1 MNYGKSSIK
10 RRARQIDRKPVKV
23 RRKIGV
29 VFGKIRL
36 ICVLIIGVVGVS
48 TVVGAVKGI
57 LASAPDISAVDV
69 IPTGFSTTVLA
80 SDGSEIATLVAEGSN
95 RRSVTLDEIP
105 KDLQHAVVAIEDERF
120 YEHNG
125 IDLKGIAR
133 ALVADLK
140 SMDFTQ
146 GASTIT
152 QQLVKNNVLSEQ
164 WESENTGDISKIEK
178 MERQVQ
184 RKIQEMYIAVELEKK
199 VDDKDWILENY
210 LNSINLG
217 NNTLGV
223 QAAAERYFGK
233 DVSDLTLSECA
244 VIAGITKNPSR
255 YNPILYPKQNAKRR
269 KMVLDAMKKQGY
281 ITQKQYDEA
290 MADDVYDRISEHN
303 SGFETSMNSYF
314 VDSVIDD
321 VFNDLVKVKGYSES
335 DAYKAIYQGGLTIKS
350 TQNLDIQKI
359 CDEEVANAGNYE
371 VGTKYSF
378 ILSFQVKKA
387 DGSFKTYTNQTM
399 LSYYKAK
406 NKNQDYSINYSSEE
420 ACRDAIAKYEKDVL
434 EKGDKLVDNS
444 EYIFITAQPQ
454 VAMTIMDQSTGEVQ
468 AIVGGRGDKAGN
480 RTWNR
485 ATKTT
490 RQPGST
496 FKIIACYAPALDAG
510 GMTLASVE
518 DDAPFT
524 VGSKTYNNYDH
535 TYKGFTNL
543 RTAITRS
550 MNIVTVKTLQDI
562 GVDLGYQYAEDF
574 GFTTLDENDKNLGI
588 SLGGLTKGVT
598 NLELTSAYAAIANQ
612 GEYIAP
618 SFYTQ
623 VLDHDGN
630 VILDNTKT
638 KERHRVVKEETAWLL
653 TDAMKDVMTAGTG
666 TRAYF
671 GSGMVQAGKSGT
683 TTSNRDALFAGFTP
697 YYTCVVWGG
706 YDDNSKQMGG
716 AGTSY
721 PKNLWRSVMKRV
733 HENLESKDFEKPKGI
748 TQATVCSKSGLLPK
762 DGVCENDPRGSLKYT
777 EYFASGTTP
786 KEECNHHEVL
796 SICKVSGEI
805 AGPYCPKED
814 IQTKVFIV
822 GAAQGSADYPYCASK
837 EFLNKT
843 CSVHDENYIPDEE
856 NPEEPSDED
865 PADGEIDEPQTP
877 EEGED
882 TPADEPEE
890 LDPSLTAFGIWRWIM
905 AFHR

>member
-1 MNYGKSSIK
+1 MNYGKTSLK
-10 RRARQIDRKPVKV
+10 RRARQIDHKPVKV

-29 VFGKIRL
+29 IFGKVLL
-36 ICVLIIGVVGVS
+36 ICILILGVVGVS

-57 LASAPDISAVDV
+57 LASAPDIAAVDV

-80 SDGSEIATLVAEGSN
+80 SDGSKIATLVAEGSN

-244 VIAGITKNPSR
+244 VIAGITKNPSG

-420 ACRDAIAKYEKDVL
+420 ACRDAIAEYEKDVL

-496 FKIIACYAPALDAG
+496 F
-510 GMTLASVE
+510 
-518 DDAPFT
+518 
-524 VGSKTYNNYDH
+524 
-535 TYKGFTNL
+535 
-543 RTAITRS
+543 
-550 MNIVTVKTLQDI
+550 
-562 GVDLGYQYAEDF
+562 
-574 GFTTLDENDKNLGI
+574 
-588 SLGGLTKGVT
+588 
-598 NLELTSAYAAIANQ
+598 
-612 GEYIAP
+612 
-618 SFYTQ
+618 
-623 VLDHDGN
+623 
-630 VILDNTKT
+630 
-638 KERHRVVKEETAWLL
+638 
-653 TDAMKDVMTAGTG
+653 
-666 TRAYF
+666 
-671 GSGMVQAGKSGT
+671 
-683 TTSNRDALFAGFTP
+683 
-697 YYTCVVWGG
+697 
-706 YDDNSKQMGG
+706 
-716 AGTSY
+716 
-721 PKNLWRSVMKRV
+721 
-733 HENLESKDFEKPKGI
+733 
-748 TQATVCSKSGLLPK
+748 
-762 DGVCENDPRGSLKYT
+762 
-777 EYFASGTTP
+777 
-786 KEECNHHEVL
+786 
-796 SICKVSGEI
+796 
-805 AGPYCPKED
+805 
-814 IQTKVFIV
+814 
-822 GAAQGSADYPYCASK
+822 
-837 EFLNKT
+837 
-843 CSVHDENYIPDEE
+843 
-856 NPEEPSDED
+856 
-865 PADGEIDEPQTP
+865 
-877 EEGED
+877 
-882 TPADEPEE
+882 
-890 LDPSLTAFGIWRWIM
+890 
-905 AFHR
+905 

>member
-29 VFGKIRL
+29 VFGKILL

-598 NLELTSAYAAIANQ
+598 NLELTSAYAAIANISHQ
-612 GEYIAP
+612 
-618 SFYTQ
+618 
-623 VLDHDGN
+623 
-630 VILDNTKT
+630 
-638 KERHRVVKEETAWLL
+638 
-653 TDAMKDVMTAGTG
+653 
-666 TRAYF
+666 
-671 GSGMVQAGKSGT
+671 
-683 TTSNRDALFAGFTP
+683 
-697 YYTCVVWGG
+697 
-706 YDDNSKQMGG
+706 
-716 AGTSY
+716 
-721 PKNLWRSVMKRV
+721 
-733 HENLESKDFEKPKGI
+733 
-748 TQATVCSKSGLLPK
+748 
-762 DGVCENDPRGSLKYT
+762 
-777 EYFASGTTP
+777 
-786 KEECNHHEVL
+786 
-796 SICKVSGEI
+796 
-805 AGPYCPKED
+805 
-814 IQTKVFIV
+814 VFIRR
-822 GAAQGSADYPYCASK
+822 Y
-837 EFLNKT
+837 
-843 CSVHDENYIPDEE
+843 
-856 NPEEPSDED
+856 
-865 PADGEIDEPQTP
+865 
-877 EEGED
+877 
-882 TPADEPEE
+882 
-890 LDPSLTAFGIWRWIM
+890 LTM
-905 AFHR
+905 MEM

>member
-29 VFGKIRL
+29 VFGKILL

-125 IDLKGIAR
+125 IDLKGLAR

>member
-29 VFGKIRL
+29 VFGKILL

-57 LASAPDISAVDV
+57 LASAPDISA
-69 IPTGFSTTVLA
+69 VLA

-706 YDDNSKQMGG
+706 YGDNSKQMGG
-716 AGTSY
+716 VGASY

>member
-29 VFGKIRL
+29 VFGKILL

-223 QAAAERYFGK
+223 QVAAEGYFGK

-777 EYFASGTTP
+777 
-786 KEECNHHEVL
+786 
-796 SICKVSGEI
+796 
-805 AGPYCPKED
+805 
-814 IQTKVFIV
+814 
-822 GAAQGSADYPYCASK
+822 
-837 EFLNKT
+837 
-843 CSVHDENYIPDEE
+843 
-856 NPEEPSDED
+856 
-865 PADGEIDEPQTP
+865 
-877 EEGED
+877 
-882 TPADEPEE
+882 
-890 LDPSLTAFGIWRWIM
+890 
-905 AFHR
+905 

>member
-1 MNYGKSSIK
+1 MNYGKTSLK
-10 RRARQIDRKPVKV
+10 RRARQIDHKPVKV

-29 VFGKIRL
+29 IFGKVLL
-36 ICVLIIGVVGVS
+36 ICILILGVVGVS

-178 MERQVQ
+178 MERQIQ

-233 DVSDLTLSECA
+233 DVSELTLSECA
-244 VIAGITKNPSR
+244 VIAGITKNPSG
-255 YNPILYPKQNAKRR
+255 YNPILYPEQNAKRR
-269 KMVLDAMKKQGY
+269 KMVLDAMLKQGY

-321 VFNDLVKVKGYSES
+321 VFNDLVNVKGYSES

-359 CDEEVANAGNYE
+359 CDEEVANASNYE

-387 DGSFKTYTNQTM
+387 DGSLKTYTNQTM

-420 ACRDAIAKYEKDVL
+420 ACRDAIAEYEKDVL

-518 DDAPFT
+518 DDAPLT

-550 MNIVTVKTLQDI
+550 MNIVTVKTLQEI

-638 KERHRVVKEETAWLL
+638 KERHRVIKEETAWLL

-671 GSGMVQAGKSGT
+671 GNGMAQAGKSGT
-683 TTSNRDALFAGFTP
+683 TTSNRDALFAGYTP

-786 KEECNHHEVL
+786 KEECDHHEAI

-805 AGPYCPKED
+805 AGPYCPEED
-814 IQTKVFIV
+814 VQTKVFIV
-822 GAAQGSADYPYCASK
+822 GAAQGSADYPYCAS
-837 EFLNKT
+837 EAFMNKT
-843 CSVHDENYIPDEE
+843 CSVHDENYTLDEE
-856 NPEEPSDED
+856 DPENPSDED
-865 PADGEIDEPQTP
+865 PADGEIDEPQNP
-877 EEGED
+877 EDGED

-890 LDPSLTAFGIWRWIM
+890 LDPSLTAFGIWRWIL

>member
-29 VFGKIRL
+29 VFGKILL

-178 MERQVQ
+178 MERQGQ

>member
-1 MNYGKSSIK
+1 MNYGKTSLK
-10 RRARQIDRKPVKV
+10 RRARQIDHKPVKV

-29 VFGKIRL
+29 IFGKVLL
-36 ICVLIIGVVGVS
+36 ICILILGVVGVS

-57 LASAPDISAVDV
+57 LASAPDISEVDV

-178 MERQVQ
+178 MERQIQ

-233 DVSDLTLSECA
+233 DVSELTLSECA
-244 VIAGITKNPSR
+244 VIAGITKNPSG
-255 YNPILYPKQNAKRR
+255 YNPILYPEQNAKRR
-269 KMVLDAMKKQGY
+269 KMVLDAMLKQGY

-321 VFNDLVKVKGYSES
+321 VFNDLVNVKGYSES

-359 CDEEVANAGNYE
+359 CDEEVANASNYE

-387 DGSFKTYTNQTM
+387 DGSLKTYTNQTM

-420 ACRDAIAKYEKDVL
+420 ACRDAIAEYEKDVL

-518 DDAPFT
+518 DDAPLT

-550 MNIVTVKTLQDI
+550 MNIVTVKTLQEI

-638 KERHRVVKEETAWLL
+638 KERHRVIKEETAWLL

-671 GSGMVQAGKSGT
+671 GNGMAQAGKSGT
-683 TTSNRDALFAGFTP
+683 TTSNRDALFAGYTP

-786 KEECNHHEVL
+786 KEECDHHEAI

-805 AGPYCPKED
+805 AGPYCPEED
-814 IQTKVFIV
+814 VQTKVFIV
-822 GAAQGSADYPYCASK
+822 GAAQGSADYPYCAS
-837 EFLNKT
+837 EAFMNKT
-843 CSVHDENYIPDEE
+843 CSVHDENYTPDEE
-856 NPEEPSDED
+856 DSENPSDED
-865 PADGEIDEPQTP
+865 PADGEIDEPQNP
-877 EEGED
+877 EDGED

-890 LDPSLTAFGIWRWIM
+890 LDPSLTAFGIWRWIL

>member
-1 MNYGKSSIK
+1 MNYGKTSLK
-10 RRARQIDRKPVKV
+10 RRARQIDYKPVKV

-29 VFGKIRL
+29 IFGKVLL
-36 ICVLIIGVVGVS
+36 ICILILGVVGVS

-69 IPTGFSTTVLA
+69 IPTGYSTTVLA

-233 DVSDLTLSECA
+233 DVSELTLSECA
-244 VIAGITKNPSR
+244 VIAGITKNPSG
-255 YNPILYPKQNAKRR
+255 YNPILYPEQNAKRR
-269 KMVLDAMKKQGY
+269 KMVLDAMLKQEY

-321 VFNDLVKVKGYSES
+321 VFNDLVNVKGYSES

-350 TQNLDIQKI
+350 TQNLNIQKI
-359 CDEEVANAGNYE
+359 CDEEVANASNYE

-420 ACRDAIAKYEKDVL
+420 ACRDAIAQYEKDVL

-518 DDAPFT
+518 DDAPLT

-550 MNIVTVKTLQDI
+550 MNIVTVKTLQEI

-638 KERHRVVKEETAWLL
+638 KECHRVIKEETAWLL

-671 GSGMVQAGKSGT
+671 GNGMAQAGKSGT
-683 TTSNRDALFAGFTP
+683 TTSNRDALFAGYTP

-786 KEECNHHEVL
+786 KEECDHHEAI

-805 AGPYCPKED
+805 AGPYCPEED
-814 IQTKVFIV
+814 VQTKVFIV
-822 GAAQGSADYPYCASK
+822 GAAQGSADYPYCAS
-837 EFLNKT
+837 EAFMNKT
-843 CSVHDENYIPDEE
+843 CSVHDENYTPDEE
-856 NPEEPSDED
+856 DPENPSDED
-865 PADGEIDEPQTP
+865 PADGEIDDPQSP
-877 EEGED
+877 DDGED

-890 LDPSLTAFGIWRWIM
+890 LDPSLTAFGIWRWIL

>member
-29 VFGKIRL
+29 VFGKILL

-496 FKIIACYAPALDAG
+496 FKIISCYAPALDAG

-865 PADGEIDEPQTP
+865 PAVGEIDEPQTP

>member
-1 MNYGKSSIK
+1 MNYGKTSLK
-10 RRARQIDRKPVKV
+10 RRARQIDHKPVKV

-29 VFGKIRL
+29 IFGKVLL
-36 ICVLIIGVVGVS
+36 ICILILGVVGVS

-233 DVSDLTLSECA
+233 DVSELTLSECA
-244 VIAGITKNPSR
+244 VIAGITKNPSG
-255 YNPILYPKQNAKRR
+255 YNPILYPEQNAKRR
-269 KMVLDAMKKQGY
+269 KMVLDAMLKQGY

-321 VFNDLVKVKGYSES
+321 VFNDLVNVKGYSES

-359 CDEEVANAGNYE
+359 CDEEVANASNYE

-399 LSYYKAK
+399 LSYYKTK

-420 ACRDAIAKYEKDVL
+420 ACRDAIAEYEKDVL

-518 DDAPFT
+518 DDAPLT

-638 KERHRVVKEETAWLL
+638 KERHRVIKEETAWLL

-671 GSGMVQAGKSGT
+671 GNGMAQAGKSGT
-683 TTSNRDALFAGFTP
+683 TTSNRDALFAGYTP

-762 DGVCENDPRGSLKYT
+762 EGVCENDPRGSLKYT

-786 KEECNHHEVL
+786 KEECDHHEAI

-805 AGPYCPKED
+805 AGPYCPEED
-814 IQTKVFIV
+814 VQTKVFIV
-822 GAAQGSADYPYCASK
+822 GAAQGSADYPYCAS
-837 EFLNKT
+837 EAFMNKT
-843 CSVHDENYIPDEE
+843 CSVHDENYTPDEE
-856 NPEEPSDED
+856 EPENPSDED
-865 PADGEIDEPQTP
+865 PADGEIDDPQSP
-877 EEGED
+877 DDGED

-890 LDPSLTAFGIWRWIM
+890 LDPSLTAFGIWRWIL

>member
-29 VFGKIRL
+29 VFGKILL

-562 GVDLGYQYAEDF
+562 GVNLGYQYAEDF

>member
-1 MNYGKSSIK
+1 MNYGKTSLK
-10 RRARQIDRKPVKV
+10 RRARQIDHKPVKV

-29 VFGKIRL
+29 IFGKVLL
-36 ICVLIIGVVGVS
+36 ICILILGVVGVS

-80 SDGSEIATLVAEGSN
+80 SDGSKIATLVAEGSN

-105 KDLQHAVVAIEDERF
+105 KNLQHAVVAIEDERF

-244 VIAGITKNPSR
+244 VIAGITKNPSG
-255 YNPILYPKQNAKRR
+255 YNPILYPEQNAKRR
-269 KMVLDAMKKQGY
+269 KMVLDAMLKQGY

-359 CDEEVANAGNYE
+359 CDEEVANASNYE

-387 DGSFKTYTNQTM
+387 DGSLKTYTNQTM

-420 ACRDAIAKYEKDVL
+420 ACRDAIAEYEKDVL

-518 DDAPFT
+518 DDAPLT

-550 MNIVTVKTLQDI
+550 MNIVTVKTLQEI

-638 KERHRVVKEETAWLL
+638 KERHRVIKEETAWLL

-671 GSGMVQAGKSGT
+671 GNGMAQAGKSGT
-683 TTSNRDALFAGFTP
+683 TTSNRDALFAGYTP

-786 KEECNHHEVL
+786 KEECDHHEAI

-805 AGPYCPKED
+805 AGPYCPEED
-814 IQTKVFIV
+814 VQTKVFIV
-822 GAAQGSADYPYCASK
+822 GAAQGSADYPYCAS
-837 EFLNKT
+837 EAFMNKT
-843 CSVHDENYIPDEE
+843 CSVHDENYTPDEE
-856 NPEEPSDED
+856 DPENPSDED
-865 PADGEIDEPQTP
+865 PADGEIDEPQNP
-877 EEGED
+877 EDGED

-890 LDPSLTAFGIWRWIM
+890 LDPSLTAFGIWRWIL

>member
-29 VFGKIRL
+29 VFGKILL

-716 AGTSY
+716 VGTSY

>member
-1 MNYGKSSIK
+1 MNYGKTSLK
-10 RRARQIDRKPVKV
+10 RRARQIDHKPVKV

-29 VFGKIRL
+29 IFGKILL
-36 ICVLIIGVVGVS
+36 ICILILGVVGVS

-178 MERQVQ
+178 MERQIQ

-233 DVSDLTLSECA
+233 DVSELTLSECA
-244 VIAGITKNPSR
+244 VIAGITKNPSG
-255 YNPILYPKQNAKRR
+255 YNPILYPEQNAKRR
-269 KMVLDAMKKQGY
+269 KMVLDAMLKQGY

-321 VFNDLVKVKGYSES
+321 VFNDLVNVKGYSES

-359 CDEEVANAGNYE
+359 CDEEVANASNYE

-387 DGSFKTYTNQTM
+387 DGSLKTYTNQTM

-420 ACRDAIAKYEKDVL
+420 ACRDAIAEYEKDVL

-518 DDAPFT
+518 DDAPLT

-550 MNIVTVKTLQDI
+550 MNIVTVKTLQEI

-638 KERHRVVKEETAWLL
+638 KERHRVIKEETAWLL

-671 GSGMVQAGKSGT
+671 GNGMAQAGKSGT
-683 TTSNRDALFAGFTP
+683 TTSNRDALFAGYTP

-786 KEECNHHEVL
+786 KEEC
-796 SICKVSGEI
+796 
-805 AGPYCPKED
+805 D
-814 IQTKVFIV
+814 
-822 GAAQGSADYPYCASK
+822 
-837 EFLNKT
+837 
-843 CSVHDENYIPDEE
+843 
-856 NPEEPSDED
+856 
-865 PADGEIDEPQTP
+865 
-877 EEGED
+877 
-882 TPADEPEE
+882 
-890 LDPSLTAFGIWRWIM
+890 
-905 AFHR
+905 

>member
-29 VFGKIRL
+29 VFGKILL

-716 AGTSY
+716 VGTSY

-814 IQTKVFIV
+814 IRTKVFIV

>member
-29 VFGKIRL
+29 VFGKILL

-223 QAAAERYFGK
+223 QVAAERYFGK

-697 YYTCVVWGG
+697 YYSCVVWGG

>member
-29 VFGKIRL
+29 VFGKILL

-164 WESENTGDISKIEK
+164 WKSENTGDISKIEK

-562 GVDLGYQYAEDF
+562 GVNLGYQYAEDF

>member
-1 MNYGKSSIK
+1 MNYGKTSLK
-10 RRARQIDRKPVKV
+10 RRARQIDHKPVKV

-29 VFGKIRL
+29 IFGKVLL
-36 ICVLIIGVVGVS
+36 ICILILGVVGVS

-178 MERQVQ
+178 MERQIQ

-233 DVSDLTLSECA
+233 DVSELTLSECA
-244 VIAGITKNPSR
+244 VIAGITKNPSG
-255 YNPILYPKQNAKRR
+255 YNPILYPEQNAKRR
-269 KMVLDAMKKQGY
+269 KMVLDAMLKQGY

-321 VFNDLVKVKGYSES
+321 VFNDLVNVKGYSES

-359 CDEEVANAGNYE
+359 CDEEVANANNYE

-387 DGSFKTYTNQTM
+387 DGSLKTYTNQTM

-518 DDAPFT
+518 DDAPLT
-524 VGSKTYNNYDH
+524 VGAKTYNNYDH

-550 MNIVTVKTLQDI
+550 MNIVTVKTLQEI

-638 KERHRVVKEETAWLL
+638 KERHRVIKEETAWLL

-671 GSGMVQAGKSGT
+671 GNGMAQAGKSGT
-683 TTSNRDALFAGFTP
+683 TTSNRDALFAGYTP

-786 KEECNHHEVL
+786 KEECDHHEAI

-805 AGPYCPKED
+805 AGPYCPEED
-814 IQTKVFIV
+814 VQTKVFIV
-822 GAAQGSADYPYCASK
+822 GAAQGSADYPYCAS
-837 EFLNKT
+837 EAFMNKT
-843 CSVHDENYIPDEE
+843 CSVHDENYTPDEE
-856 NPEEPSDED
+856 DPENPSDED
-865 PADGEIDEPQTP
+865 PADGEIDEPQNP
-877 EEGED
+877 EDGED

-890 LDPSLTAFGIWRWIM
+890 LDPSLTAFGIWRWIL

>member
-1 MNYGKSSIK
+1 M
-10 RRARQIDRKPVKV
+10 
-23 RRKIGV
+23 
-29 VFGKIRL
+29 
-36 ICVLIIGVVGVS
+36 
-48 TVVGAVKGI
+48 
-57 LASAPDISAVDV
+57 
-69 IPTGFSTTVLA
+69 
-80 SDGSEIATLVAEGSN
+80 AEGSN